1 MVINIIIQA
10 RMGSTRLTGK
20 VMKPIVDD
28 PMIVWVIRACVAT
41 TLAQGIIVAM
51 PNLDSVG
58 HLSVE
63 ANKWPVTVVS
73 PDVPEGD
80 VAGRFAKVL
89 EVLSCTAF
97 VRICADS
104 PFLDARAIDEEIAAF
119 RGRGSL
125 LRFGGSIPGSH
136 IEIINTR
143 LFLKCLPNFTPE
155 DREHVTTYFKRHCGL
170 VIDTQEDYDRLKH
183 LDPSMDSQAC
193 LDELARRLL

>member
-1 MVINIIIQA
+1 
-10 RMGSTRLTGK
+10 MGSTRLPGK
-20 VMKPIVDD
+20 MLLPIGDD
-28 PMIVWVIRACVAT
+28 PLITCVIRACEAS
-41 TLAQGIIVAM
+41 TLAQGVIVAT
-51 PNLDSVG
+51 PKKDGVG
-58 HLSVE
+58 PLATIACHL
-63 ANKWPVTVVS
+63 PVTVIS
-73 PDVPEGD
+73 PDVPDND
-80 VAGRFAKVL
+80 VAGRFARIL
-89 EVLSCTAF
+89 EFIDCTAF
-97 VRICADS
+97 VRICGDS
-104 PFLDARAIDEEIAAF
+104 PFLDGRTIDDEIAAF

-143 LFLKCLPNFTPE
+143 LFLKCLPDFTPD